1 MGRDGERNPLGLGA
15 RGRGAGACCGR
26 VHGDAREDEEGGA
39 PLRHAGGECAGL
51 RGLTLEGL
59 WGDRFRRHWGLNG
72 ARGGIATSFIH

>member
-39 PLRHAGGECAGL
+39 PLQHAGSNALGSVDSPWRAFGETGS
-51 RGLTLEGL
+51 
-59 WGDRFRRHWGLNG
+59 
-72 ARGGIATSFIH
+72 GGIGG